1 MIYQYDKLNHYLIKY
16 PPNLDIF
23 HLLYYLTFNESIKDA
38 LIFHSSTVRNY
49 LKINY
54 IFYKN
59 INFYYLFT
67 FLVFPQLMNEELKY
81 YTSQK
86 YPLIK
91 NSTFISSNSFYLY
104 ANNFYCAIFLYF
116 PNFSIRA

>member
-91 NSTFISSNSFYLY
+91 NSTL
-104 ANNFYCAIFLYF
+104 
-116 PNFSIRA
+116 